1 MKQTEFN
8 LEQIADNII
17 YTARKILSREGY
29 LVPVIFLCTPKNEI
43 YTVMLTFKDRR
54 EKYAMFASIKQ
65 LCKINKVIGFVFIT
79 EAWAASTDTD
89 KFDPKIDKLP
99 SERADKKEIVLVN
112 AGYISGGGFTWF
124 FDIKEKHGIKTMG
137 SKQKA
142 GNAIN
147 NLTAELLDY
156 IALN

>member
-1 MKQTEFN
+1 MKETKFN
-8 LEQIADNII
+8 LEQVADNII

-29 LVPVIFLCTPKNEI
+29 LVPVIFLINPKNEV

-54 EKYAMFASIKQ
+54 EKYAMFASIKE
-65 LCKINKVIGFVFIT
+65 LCKVNKIMGFVFIT
-79 EAWAASTDTD
+79 EAWAASSETGT
-89 KFDPKIDKLP
+89 FDPKIDAMP
-99 SERADKKEIVLVN
+99 SERPDKKEIVLVN

-124 FDIKEKHGIKTMG
+124 FDIKEKHGVKTMG

-147 NLTAELLDY
+147 NLTGELLDY